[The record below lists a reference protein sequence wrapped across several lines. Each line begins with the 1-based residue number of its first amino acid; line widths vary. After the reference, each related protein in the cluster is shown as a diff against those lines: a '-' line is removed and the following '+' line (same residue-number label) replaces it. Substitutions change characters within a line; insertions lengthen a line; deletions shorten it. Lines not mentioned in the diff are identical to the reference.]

1 MADSRSLAPLA
12 DALRFRKQDG
22 LLLLIQMLNYLKG
35 DPLEI
40 RYNIQYLKTPDTVLL
55 NLFIWDNG
63 DIPHAE

>member
-22 LLLLIQMLNYLKG
+22 LLLLIQMLNNLKG

-40 RYNIQYLKTPDTVLL
+40 RYNIQCLTTPDMVLRS
-55 NLFIWDNG
+55 LFI
-63 DIPHAE
+63 